1 MKVRGRKVSGGTA
14 SGPVALSS
22 ASLSFL
28 GEIDPATGRVDNP
41 ASELN
46 GRTVTDR
53 VLVFPQA
60 RGSTVGPYVIYGARK
75 RGVGPVAM
83 VVHEADAIVA
93 SAAVIARIPCVDGV
107 DLDLF
112 RDGESVVVLGDEGAI
127 DFPQVKGAKVVT
139 AMLEDEQGRVL
150 MLKRSETVGTFQG
163 LWGGVSGY
171 LEAPSALEQAYR
183 EIEEETG
190 LPRESLTMAREAR
203 PVYARHESTIFQ
215 VHPIYLRASRTEVR
229 LNSENT
235 DFAWVSPSEIEGRP
249 TVPKLRE
256 VWKCLQER
264 LPPTGDTTHRSEAG
278 AARTPSAP
286 PSPS

>member
-14 SGPVALSS
+14 TGLVALSS
-22 ASLSFL
+22 TSLSFL

-46 GRTVTDR
+46 GRAVTDR

-107 DLDLF
+107 DMDLF
-112 RDGESVVVLGDEGAI
+112 RDGESVVVLGDEGTI
-127 DFPQVKGAKVVT
+127 EFPQMKEARVVT
-139 AMLEDEQGRVL
+139 AMLQDEQGRVL
-150 MLKRSETVGTFQG
+150 LLKRSDTVGTFQG

-171 LEAPSALEQAYR
+171 LEAPTALEQAYL
-183 EIEEETG
+183 EVEEETG
-190 LPRESLTMAREAR
+190 LPRESLTMAWEGR
-203 PVYARHESTIFQ
+203 PIYTRHESTIFQ
-215 VHPIYLRASRTEVR
+215 VHPIYLHASRTDVR
-229 LNSENT
+229 LNSENS
-235 DFAWVSPSEIEGRP
+235 DFSWVPPSEIEGRP

-256 VWKCLQER
+256 VWKHLQER
-264 LPPTGDTTHRSEAG
+264 PSPTEPSATRSEVG
-278 AARTPSAP
+278 AAGTPSSP